1 MIQIKDTF
9 GVVDYSLLVN
19 EIADGYFNDG
29 QYTPDLGRINTIM
42 LFHDYCVTE
51 GKIVDKP
58 RPEIEV
64 EDMDEIIGDE
74 EFMSACQEYLVH
86 YSDGLTFSNAYYDA
100 MDIVDSK
107 KSSAG
112 TMDSI
117 IRAITEFADKVSPML
132 SEDNLKEVSEI
143 AKMLSGNDD
152 LLRTLARESLVAE
165 KSNKAKQFPQHNWD
179 KPVVKNNRPINTSGV
194 VPMKRK

>member
-29 QYTPDLGRINTIM
+29 KYTPDLGRINTIL

-64 EDMDEIIGDE
+64 EDMDEIVGND
-74 EFMSACQEYLVH
+74 EFMVIFRENMAYGGEH
-86 YSDGLTFSNAYYDA
+86 LTFSNAF
-100 MDIVDSK
+100 V
-107 KSSAG
+107 
-112 TMDSI
+112 
-117 IRAITEFADKVSPML
+117 
-132 SEDNLKEVSEI
+132 
-143 AKMLSGNDD
+143 
-152 LLRTLARESLVAE
+152 
-165 KSNKAKQFPQHNWD
+165 
-179 KPVVKNNRPINTSGV
+179 NTSSGS
-194 VPMKRK
+194 